1 MTLSTFPFEIL
12 TLVDEFCDQPERHA
26 LAQVCHRLH
35 DIFNPFL
42 YRNHVR
48 NNGSCMF
55 WAAKKGTLA
64 TMKYAVAEGANVNDN
79 GTAIQKYTNKTKS
92 NNIFCDNDDDDDD
105 DDNDNDD
112 SDNGDLDSN
121 PSFASPLHI
130 AIYNGHHDIVAWLLD
145 QGAYINT
152 PSRDLCDCVLKPGPA
167 SWFPL
172 HMAICRGDETTI
184 KLLISRGAS
193 LSTLTTSALYCAI
206 RQGSLPAVEALIG
219 KTAFDPHKMIR
230 GTTALHHASY
240 CGNSRIAE
248 EIVHRL
254 IDRQVPIHTMVCNDS
269 PLSLAA
275 RRRHFGVVSAL
286 LDRGADPRLVA
297 DDKFP
302 MGAIHWFLNC
312 GYPGHRSAGAIS
324 FLFDS
329 ESDSEPDSEPDSKLA
344 IDDEDRS
351 AVVSR
356 LISLGASLERRG
368 TLSRFDNET
377 YATPLFFAAAYVM
390 DADCVKL
397 LLSAGARIN
406 APLYYKTKGPHTML
420 FGLFRGMSPD
430 IERKDLLRLKE
441 AVHVMLQHGARID
454 SINGEKSALDYLCD
468 ISIFYRRG
476 VLQFVAEHA
485 SIYNV
490 SLDHLG
496 DVMFR
501 CEEYG
506 RFDVWYFLLQMY
518 KRISNWLHNNL
529 EKFREI
535 TEWTF

>member
-1 MTLSTFPFEIL
+1 MTFSTLPFEIIAI
-12 TLVDEFCDQPERHA
+12 VDEFCDQPERHA

-35 DIFNPFL
+35 DFFNPVL

-55 WAAKKGTLA
+55 WAAKKGSLN
-64 TMKYAVAEGANVNDN
+64 TMKHAVAEGANVNDN
-79 GTAIQKYTNKTKS
+79 GTAIQKYTNVK
-92 NNIFCDNDDDDDD
+92 NNNNDDNDDH
-105 DDNDNDD
+105 D
-112 SDNGDLDSN
+112 SINNGDLDSN
-121 PSFASPLHI
+121 PSFASSLHI
-130 AIYNGHHDIVAWLLD
+130 AIYNGHADIVAWLLD
-145 QGAYINT
+145 QGAYVNT

-172 HMAICRGDETTI
+172 HMAICRGDETTV

-219 KTAFDPHKMIR
+219 KRAFNPSKMIR

-254 IDRQVPIHTMVCNDS
+254 IDRHVPIHTMVSNDS

-275 RRRHFGVVSAL
+275 RRRHFGVVTAL

-302 MGAIHWFLNC
+302 TGAIHWFLDC
-312 GYPGHRSAGAIS
+312 GYPGYKTVGGGIK
-324 FLFDS
+324 LLL
-329 ESDSEPDSEPDSKLA
+329 DSEPDPEEPDSKLTM
-344 IDDEDRS
+344 DDQDRS
-351 AVVSR
+351 AIVSR
-356 LISLGASLERRG
+356 LVSLGASLERRG
-368 TLSRFDNET
+368 ILSRFDNET
-377 YATPLFFAAAYVM
+377 HATPLFFAAAYAM
-390 DADCVKL
+390 DADCVRL

-420 FGLFRGMSPD
+420 YGVFRGMALE
-430 IERKDLLRLKE
+430 IERASLLRVKE
-441 AVHVMLQHGARID
+441 VVRVMLQHGARID
-454 SINGEKSALDYLCD
+454 AINGEKSALEYLCD

-476 VLQFVAEHA
+476 VLQCVAEHC
-485 SIYNV
+485 SIANV
-490 SLDHLG
+490 SLQHIEAVL
-496 DVMFR
+496 FR
-501 CEEYG
+501 CEEYD
-506 RFDVWYFLLQMY
+506 RSNVCHLLMQMHD
-518 KRISNWLHNNL
+518 RIYNRLRNNT
-529 EKFREI
+529 EKYREI
-535 TEWTF
+535 KDEE